1 MESQCIWEPPTFD
14 TSRQPSLAHEANLL
28 LDPNFQENFARSAK
42 WCVQLKYHLFEAFFF
57 SLMPR
62 IHAIR
67 GLVDHWHGNEGARMV
82 LSHSPTVRIAVCNIS
97 TCGFLFPL
105 CLLGSQKLIGG
116 ITARGASPQDVGNE
130 ALPLSGQPNNSSLFF
145 F

>member
-42 WCVQLKYHLFEAFFF
+42 WCVQLKYPLFEAFF
-57 SLMPR
+57 SIDAPDSR
-62 IHAIR
+62 IH
-67 GLVDHWHGNEGARMV
+67 GLADYWHGNEGAQMV
-82 LSHSPTVRIAVCNIS
+82 LSLSPTVRIAVCNIS
-97 TCGFLFPL
+97 TCGFLCPL

-116 ITARGASPQDVGNE
+116 ITTRGASPQDVGNE
-130 ALPLSGQPNNSSLFF
+130 ALPRSGQPNNSSLFF